1 MASHTVLLLLLS
13 FQLITRSLSQSQ
25 SNRDLPALIKIR
37 EQFGNPAALSGWRPG
52 GTACAP
58 PAACNEQGRVTK
70 IFLRSLDV
78 TSDLMFVPSSVLNFS
93 W

>member
-1 MASHTVLLLLLS
+1 MV
-13 FQLITRSLSQSQ
+13 
-25 SNRDLPALIKIR
+25 R

-52 GTACAP
+52 GP
-58 PAACNEQGRVTK
+58 ACNEQGRVTK
-70 IFLRSLDV
+70 IILRSLDV